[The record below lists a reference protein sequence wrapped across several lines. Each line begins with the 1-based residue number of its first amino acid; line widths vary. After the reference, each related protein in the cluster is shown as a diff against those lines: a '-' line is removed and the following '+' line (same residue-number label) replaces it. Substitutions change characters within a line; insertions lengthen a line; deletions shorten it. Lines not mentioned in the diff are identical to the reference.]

1 MKEIDDNKKKI
12 DLYEEYKSKYG
23 SKIPLAGTMSIICG
37 KEYLNLFGGAY
48 EEFMHY
54 DAQYLIKWF
63 TMKDALKRKCDI
75 YNFYGISGNFEKENN
90 DMYGI
95 YEFKKGF
102 GGRVVELIGEFDLII
117 SKPKYNLYNFM
128 LKIYNKLKK

>member
-1 MKEIDDNKKKI
+1 
-12 DLYEEYKSKYG
+12 
-23 SKIPLAGTMSIICG
+23 MSIICG

>member
-1 MKEIDDNKKKI
+1 
-12 DLYEEYKSKYG
+12 
-23 SKIPLAGTMSIICG
+23 
-37 KEYLNLFGGAY
+37 
-48 EEFMHY
+48 
-54 DAQYLIKWF
+54 
-63 TMKDALKRKCDI
+63 
-75 YNFYGISGNFEKENN
+75 
-90 DMYGI
+90 MYGI